1 MFVYRRANIGDVGRI
16 TEFNCR
22 LAQETEG
29 KQLDLATVTRGV
41 SQGLQLAP
49 EVLYF
54 VAEKDSAVV
63 GQVMLT
69 REWSDWRNGWMLWIQ
84 SVYVDAEWRG
94 LGVFGK
100 LFNFAI
106 ESAASE
112 ARVVNV
118 RLYVEHANEAAK
130 AVYGKLGFRN
140 VGYEVMEK
148 PVNVPTP

>member
-1 MFVYRRANIGDVGRI
+1 MFAYRRANISDVGRI

-22 LAQETEG
+22 LALETEG
-29 KQLDLATVTRGV
+29 KQLDTATVTRGV
-41 SQGLQLAP
+41 SRGLLLAP

-54 VAEKDSAVV
+54 VAEKDGVV
-63 GQVMLT
+63 IGQVMLT
-69 REWSDWRNGWMLWIQ
+69 REWSDWRDGWMLWIQ

-100 LFNFAI
+100 LFSFAI

-112 ARVVNV
+112 GHVVNV

-140 VGYEVMEK
+140 AGYEVMEM
-148 PVNVPTP
+148 PYQGL

>member
-1 MFVYRRANIGDVGRI
+1 MFVYRRANISDVGRI

-22 LAQETEG
+22 LALETEG
-29 KQLDLATVTRGV
+29 KQLNPDTVTRGV
-41 SQGLQLAP
+41 SRGLQLAP

-54 VAEKDSAVV
+54 GAEKDGVVV

-69 REWSDWRNGWMLWIQ
+69 REWSDWRDGWMLWIQ

-100 LFNFAI
+100 LFSFAI
-106 ESAASE
+106 ESASSE
-112 ARVVNV
+112 GHVVNV

-140 VGYEVMEK
+140 AGYEVMEM
-148 PVNVPTP
+148 PYQGS